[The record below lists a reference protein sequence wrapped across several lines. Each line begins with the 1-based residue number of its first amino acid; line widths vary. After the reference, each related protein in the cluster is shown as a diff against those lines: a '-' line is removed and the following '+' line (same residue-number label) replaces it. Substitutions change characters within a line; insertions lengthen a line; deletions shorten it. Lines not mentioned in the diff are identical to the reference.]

1 MFFVFGPSSIFAWGW
16 KCGITL
22 SRITKNKDPRR
33 NPPTTG
39 RKLSFPRFDDWS
51 IAGNIKDQML
61 AATIIPP
68 AKPRKIVFIFS
79 DTLFLTKNII
89 AEPSDVAINI
99 IEKPIII

>member
-1 MFFVFGPSSIFAWGW
+1 
-16 KCGITL
+16 
-22 SRITKNKDPRR
+22 
-33 NPPTTG
+33 
-39 RKLSFPRFDDWS
+39 
-51 IAGNIKDQML
+51 ML